1 MRESI
6 CKSRQGKEV
15 IGMDVQMQEP
25 CNEMPSQQQ
34 SAVRTEEFRDRKG
47 FTAFKRVQDVCLSVF
62 ALIVLSPLLLL
73 IAALIVIDDPKGGPI
88 FSQMRCGKDGKEFRF
103 YKFRSMCV
111 DAETRISDLI
121 KDNEMDGPAFK
132 IKKDPRIT
140 RIGGILRRTGLDEL
154 PQLWNIIKGDM
165 SIVGPRPPLP
175 REVAQYNDYQ
185 KQRLSVTPGLT
196 CYWQIQP
203 QRNDLSFD
211 QWMELDLKYIR
222 ERSFLVDWMI
232 ILRTFRVVF
241 SGQGE

>member
-1 MRESI
+1 
-6 CKSRQGKEV
+6 
-15 IGMDVQMQEP
+15 MDVQMQEAYSEIP
-25 CNEMPSQQQ
+25 CEQQCVIC
-34 SAVRTEEFRDRKG
+34 AEERRDRKG
-47 FTAFKRVQDVCLSVF
+47 FTACKRVQDVCLSAF
-62 ALIVLSPLLLL
+62 ALIVLFPLLLL
-73 IAALIVIDDPKGGPI
+73 IAILIVLDDPKGGPI

-175 REVAQYNDYQ
+175 REVAQYNEYQ

-203 QRNDLSFD
+203 QRNNLSFD

-222 ERSFLVDWMI
+222 ERSYLVDWKI
-232 ILRTFRVVF
+232 ILRTFGVVL